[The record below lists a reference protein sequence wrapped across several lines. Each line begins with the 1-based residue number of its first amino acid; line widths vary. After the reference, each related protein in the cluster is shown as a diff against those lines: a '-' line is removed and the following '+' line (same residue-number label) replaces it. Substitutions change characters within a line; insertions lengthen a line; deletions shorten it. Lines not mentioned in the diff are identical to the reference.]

1 MREEQNELPET
12 GRAGVSWVK
21 SSEVRLMCKQGQ
33 GREESEGG
41 RGLVLR
47 IGEYK
52 GHRDEEIAPQI
63 VKSSVDSPRGHKV

>member
-12 GRAGVSWVK
+12 GRPGGSWVK
-21 SSEVRLMCKQGQ
+21 SSEGRLMCKQ